1 MPLFDASPSLT
12 TESAE
17 TTEDSEESGDTL
29 IENLAL
35 RTSFLATDLQ
45 SSSGTSYLELSPQRD
60 IGLDWEDEKPPNARY
75 MVDPSKPVFVRMR
88 IKTLMNYFY
97 Y

>member
-35 RTSFLATDLQ
+35 RTSFLDLATDLQ

-60 IGLDWEDEKPPNARY
+60 IGLDWEEEKPPNARY
-75 MVDPSKPVFVRMR
+75 MVDTSKSE
-88 IKTLMNYFY
+88 
-97 Y
+97 